1 MTVDFGLPPT
11 VDGNSGIPW
20 KCSYTAPV
28 IAGSS
33 LPLLL
38 GLKSLMAKKAIL
50 DTHGKLLIIPGP
62 GGVEIRCSPGTVALQ
77 LGMSESGHLIM
88 PLRPQSADV
97 SQKCL
102 STTKRI
108 GSGEILEK

>member
-1 MTVDFGLPPT
+1 
-11 VDGNSGIPW
+11 
-20 KCSYTAPV
+20 
-28 IAGSS
+28 
-33 LPLLL
+33 
-38 GLKSLMAKKAIL
+38 MAKKAIL

-102 STTKRI
+102 WTTKRI

>member
-1 MTVDFGLPPT
+1 METQEF
-11 VDGNSGIPW
+11 PW

-38 GLKSLMAKKAIL
+38 GLKSLMAKKALL

-77 LGMSESGHLIM
+77 LENGVDSGHLIL
-88 PLRPQSADV
+88 PVRPQDREVASNSDAERMDFNV
-97 SQKCL
+97 QLPSCQNTIACQEQ
-102 STTKRI
+102 T
-108 GSGEILEK
+108 